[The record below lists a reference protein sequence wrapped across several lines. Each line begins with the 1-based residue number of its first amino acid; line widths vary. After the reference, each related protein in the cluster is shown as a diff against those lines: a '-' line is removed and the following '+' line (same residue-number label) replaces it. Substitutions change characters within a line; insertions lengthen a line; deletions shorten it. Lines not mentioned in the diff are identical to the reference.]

1 MDLLKVLGELH
12 EERKRLETIIA
23 SLEAM
28 QGQAAKSRGWRVT
41 KGMAPAARKAAS
53 QRMKRYW
60 AAKKKQGP
68 EESGPAQY
76 VSP

>member
-1 MDLLKVLGELH
+1 MDLLKVLGEMH
-12 EERKRLETIIA
+12 QERKRLETIIS

-28 QGQAAKSRGWRVT
+28 QGRAENSRGRREL

-60 AAKKKQGP
+60 AARKKQ
-68 EESGPAQY
+68 E
-76 VSP
+76 